1 MEKFL
6 KRFEGIIVI
15 ALLVMMALVVLL
27 GTIELAVIILDQ
39 MLQPPRLILLGMS
52 ELLTIFNFF
61 LLVLIGLELI
71 EVIKVYL
78 VDEQIHVEVIF
89 LVAII
94 AVARKVIVLDV
105 KELDPLV
112 SLGIAAIIL
121 SLAGG
126 YYLLKRGLNIKET
139 VGSSRKSEDRS
150 QKREAPIKRSDYR
163 RQKPDFRRKRSGD
176 KEQKGENREQKSG
189 NRDQNY

>member
-6 KRFEGIIVI
+6 KKFERIIVI
-15 ALLVMMALVVLL
+15 ALLGMMALVVLL
-27 GTIELAVIILDQ
+27 GTMELAVIILDQ
-39 MLQPPRLILLGMS
+39 MLQPPRFILLGMS
-52 ELLTIFNFF
+52 ELLAIFNFF

-78 VDEQIHVEVIF
+78 VDEQVHVEVIF

-94 AVARKVIVLDV
+94 AVARKVIVLDI

-112 SLGIAAIIL
+112 SLAMAAIIV
-121 SLAGG
+121 SLAVG

-139 VGSSRKSEDRS
+139 VDRGQKSTDKSQNREATMKKSE
-150 QKREAPIKRSDYR
+150 YR
-163 RQKPDFRRKRSGD
+163 RQKPDFRRRSPGGR
-176 KEQKGENREQKSG
+176 EQKGENKDQKSG
-189 NRDQNY
+189 DRNQNY